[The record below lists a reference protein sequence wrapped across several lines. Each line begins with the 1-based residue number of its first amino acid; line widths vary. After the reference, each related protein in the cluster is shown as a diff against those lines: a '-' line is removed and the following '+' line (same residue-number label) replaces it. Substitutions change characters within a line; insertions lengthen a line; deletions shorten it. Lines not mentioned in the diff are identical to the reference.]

1 MPEAPERAS
10 FELAL
15 LIALGPPLMIRKGL
29 YAPEVERLYARANG
43 HAQQIGGP
51 AQRFATLWG
60 LWHLTH
66 GRADFRSAR
75 SLADELLTLA
85 EGQKEPERLLEAHH
99 AEWTT
104 CFFRGELVS
113 AAPHLA
119 AGCALYEPKAHRSH
133 AFLYGGHDPGTCCRI
148 MNAMILALRGYP
160 EQAIAEGQ
168 TALRLAHELDNP
180 PNLAYAQCFGA
191 HLHQFLRDGPA
202 LVRQV
207 EKGMLLAS
215 AQGMRPFAKVAELL
229 HGWARMECGEVDEGA
244 AQVHGVLARA
254 RARKKPTVMMAYY
267 LTLLADAC
275 ARTGDQRE
283 GLAILPP

>member
-1 MPEAPERAS
+1 
-10 FELAL
+10 
-15 LIALGPPLMIRKGL
+15 
-29 YAPEVERLYARANG
+29 
-43 HAQQIGGP
+43 
-51 AQRFATLWG
+51 
-60 LWHLTH
+60 
-66 GRADFRSAR
+66 
-75 SLADELLTLA
+75 
-85 EGQKEPERLLEAHH
+85 
-99 AEWTT
+99 
-104 CFFRGELVS
+104 
-113 AAPHLA
+113 
-119 AGCALYEPKAHRSH
+119 
-133 AFLYGGHDPGTCCRI
+133 
-148 MNAMILALRGYP
+148 MILALRGYP

-202 LVRQV
+202 LVRQA

-283 GLAILPP
+283 GLAILADAFEMMEIADERLWEAELHRLKGELLLKDDSTERTRAERSFRQGIAVARRQEARLLELRASTSLARLWHDRGKTSDARDLLAPIYAWFEEGFDAADLKDAKALLDALR